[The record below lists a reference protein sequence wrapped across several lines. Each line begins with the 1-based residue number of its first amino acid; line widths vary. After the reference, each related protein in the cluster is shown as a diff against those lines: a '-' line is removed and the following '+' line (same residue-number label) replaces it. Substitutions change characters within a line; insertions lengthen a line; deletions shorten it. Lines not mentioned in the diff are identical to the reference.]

1 MSPSSPVACWI
12 SSLLRAT
19 SRSRC
24 RAPLRPVLTAGPARG
39 QIRTRNGRRWGH
51 RLHSKKTATL
61 SLRYVNAE
69 STPGVHA
76 VHKLGHPLTQNSFP
90 SRRSPGVTGALDMA
104 PMFLSMPA
112 RGARWGPSGALSLL
126 VMDSTQPAS
135 LWYRGGGVGV
145 SRPLGGCH
153 AGVRGPAER
162 GPSCGDSR
170 EPGHFGGTLA
180 PSEGVRV
187 CVPGLPRTIILQ
199 PLASCPREPAATSH
213 PGEGCCRQ
221 CQSRVYGETQW
232 PLGLR
237 VPSTSRGGEA
247 ACLATPERCRPHGL
261 SLPCCLCYWCDT
273 VLCPSW
279 V

>member
-145 SRPLGGCH
+145 SRPLGGCRAVH
-153 AGVRGPAER
+153 GGGAARGGPRARRTRSILWGQQGARPFRWHPGSLRGGSRLRSRLTMHNHLAALGVLPTRTCCHLSPRGRLLPSVPIQGLQRDAVAFGPPCPIYLQRRR
-162 GPSCGDSR
+162 GR
-170 EPGHFGGTLA
+170 
-180 PSEGVRV
+180 
-187 CVPGLPRTIILQ
+187 LPRH
-199 PLASCPREPAATSH
+199 A
-213 PGEGCCRQ
+213 
-221 CQSRVYGETQW
+221 
-232 PLGLR
+232 
-237 VPSTSRGGEA
+237 
-247 ACLATPERCRPHGL
+247 
-261 SLPCCLCYWCDT
+261 
-273 VLCPSW
+273 
-279 V
+279 